1 MTIKELATAA
11 IISLCIFTNE
21 VCFAQLSTS
30 DLSIGGVYLNQN
42 FSEVT
47 SVYGNPVSVR
57 TPAGYGKI
65 YSFAKNGTVFDI
77 HVNISNIVK
86 GVKISGN
93 NGLALDSSGIKSG
106 SPLNAV
112 TEYYGNPDRRE
123 TSKAE
128 NGQDLQVL
136 TYQNFNK
143 GILHELSFYID
154 SATGQVVTI
163 HFDEYYG

>member
-1 MTIKELATAA
+1 MTIRNLAAAA
-11 IISLCIFTNE
+11 IISLCIFTNK

-30 DLSIGGVYLNQN
+30 DLSIGGVRLNQN
-42 FSEVT
+42 FSEVK
-47 SVYGNPVSVR
+47 SIYGDPVSVR

-65 YSFAKNGTVFDI
+65 YSFAKNGTVFDV
-77 HVNISNIVK
+77 HVNRSNVVK

-93 NGLALDSSGIKSG
+93 NGLVLDPSGIKSG

-123 TSKAE
+123 ASKAE
-128 NGQDLQVL
+128 NGQELLIL
-136 TYQNFNK
+136 TYQNLNK
-143 GILHELSFYID
+143 GILNELSFYID
-154 SATGQVVTI
+154 SASGQVVTI

>member
-1 MTIKELATAA
+1 MTIRKLAAAA

-21 VCFAQLSTS
+21 TCFAQLSTS
-30 DLSIGGVYLNQN
+30 DLSIGGVHMNQN

-47 SVYGNPVSVR
+47 SIYGNPISER
-57 TPAGYGKI
+57 ASAGYGRV
-65 YSFAKNGTVFDI
+65 YSFAQNGTVFDV
-77 HVNISNIVK
+77 HVTRSNVVK
-86 GVKISGN
+86 GVRISGN

-106 SPLNAV
+106 SPLKAV

-123 TSKAE
+123 SAKGE
-128 NGQDLQVL
+128 NGQPLQVL
-136 TYQNFNK
+136 TYQNLNK

-154 SATGQVVTI
+154 DASGQVVMI

>member
-1 MTIKELATAA
+1 MTIRKLAVAV

-42 FSEVT
+42 FSEVK
-47 SVYGNPVSVR
+47 SIYGNPVSER
-57 TPAGYGKI
+57 ASAGYGKI
-65 YSFAKNGTVFDI
+65 YSFAKNGTVFDV
-77 HVNISNIVK
+77 HVTKSNVVK

-93 NGLALDSSGIKSG
+93 NGLSLDTSGIKSG

-112 TEYYGNPDRRE
+112 MEYYGNPDRRE

-128 NGQDLQVL
+128 NGQVLQVL
-136 TYQNFNK
+136 TYQNLNK

-154 SATGQVVTI
+154 SASGQVVMI
-163 HFDEYYG
+163 NFGEYYG